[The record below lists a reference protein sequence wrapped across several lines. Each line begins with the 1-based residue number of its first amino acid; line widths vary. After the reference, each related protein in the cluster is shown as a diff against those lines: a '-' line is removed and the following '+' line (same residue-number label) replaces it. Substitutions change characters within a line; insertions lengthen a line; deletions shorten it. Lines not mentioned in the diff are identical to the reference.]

1 MATWLEN
8 AVSTVL
14 GLANTTNA
22 PSSNYGSLNPN
33 LIANFTQCDK
43 DGAPIDGGASFK
55 AAVKE
60 GSVEQSFNWAS
71 PFENMSAE
79 SEKMSLMGL
88 AQTGGI
94 ADLSQALGLIGESS
108 EEKNSDN
115 KFQAFSDAV
124 EGRSGITKLNSTQVY
139 SGHSPLKVS
148 MTLIFRAWQD
158 PQSEVAAP
166 YQALLKMAYPAELA
180 ETALHSASD
189 AVKNS
194 DESGSM
200 SDVAKNVGYATFF
213 PSLAPK
219 YVKLSYKG
227 ETYPPMV
234 IESIS
239 KPLDAP
245 YSPMGDIFLEVQ
257 VSLQSLRS
265 MDFADISKMSTTAAS
280 STISSAINE
289 STKLF
294 KSNTNSYDESLFKGT
309 SVFD

>member
-1 MATWLEN
+1 M
-8 AVSTVL
+8 
-14 GLANTTNA
+14 
-22 PSSNYGSLNPN
+22 
-33 LIANFTQCDK
+33 
-43 DGAPIDGGASFK
+43 
-55 AAVKE
+55 
-60 GSVEQSFNWAS
+60 
-71 PFENMSAE
+71 
-79 SEKMSLMGL
+79 
-88 AQTGGI
+88 
-94 ADLSQALGLIGESS
+94 GLIGESS

-194 DESGSM
+194 DESGGM

-265 MDFADISKMSTTAAS
+265 MDFAD
-280 STISSAINE
+280 NE

>member
-14 GLANTTNA
+14 GLASTTNA

-166 YQALLKMAYPAELA
+166 YQALLKMAYPA
-180 ETALHSASD
+180 
-189 AVKNS
+189 
-194 DESGSM
+194 
-200 SDVAKNVGYATFF
+200 
-213 PSLAPK
+213 
-219 YVKLSYKG
+219 
-227 ETYPPMV
+227 
-234 IESIS
+234 
-239 KPLDAP
+239 
-245 YSPMGDIFLEVQ
+245 
-257 VSLQSLRS
+257 
-265 MDFADISKMSTTAAS
+265 
-280 STISSAINE
+280 
-289 STKLF
+289 
-294 KSNTNSYDESLFKGT
+294 
-309 SVFD
+309 

>member
-14 GLANTTNA
+14 GLASTTNA

-94 ADLSQALGLIGESS
+94 ADLSS

-158 PQSEVAAP
+158 PQSEVAEP

-194 DESGSM
+194 DDSDSM

-280 STISSAINE
+280 STISSVINE
-289 STKLF
+289 PTKLF